1 MGAPSKAVLSW
12 TEAAK
17 IRYSILYLVFVH
29 KTYVEVGEV
38 QRIEFQD
45 HGPKG
50 KDLTRHIADQ
60 ISKGSALCPFGSAA
74 MGSSFKTPDYDPHGY
89 DPNAPDSDDEPLSD
103 ISEM

>member
-1 MGAPSKAVLSW
+1 MY
-12 TEAAK
+12 
-17 IRYSILYLVFVH
+17 I
-29 KTYVEVGEV
+29 KTFVEVGEV